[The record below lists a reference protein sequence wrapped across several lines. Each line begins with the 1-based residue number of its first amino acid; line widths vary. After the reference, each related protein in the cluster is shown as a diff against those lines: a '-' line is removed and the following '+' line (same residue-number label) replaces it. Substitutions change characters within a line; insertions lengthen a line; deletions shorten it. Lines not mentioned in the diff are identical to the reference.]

1 MEPVPLDL
9 PRPILMYVGR
19 VAVEK
24 NIEVF
29 LKLVVE
35 GSKVVVGDGP
45 MLADLRARHPGVA
58 FLGAKHGADM
68 VRPYCAADV
77 FVFPSLTD
85 TLGLVEMETLT
96 SGGPVGGSPV
106 PGSCRGV
113 VTARGGPARV
123 ESG

>member
-24 NIEVF
+24 NIEAF
-29 LKLVVE
+29 LKLDVE

-58 FLGAKHGADM
+58 FLGAKHGEDL
-68 VRPYCAADV
+68 VRHYCAADV

-85 TLGLVEMETLT
+85 TLDRKSTRLN
-96 SGGPVGGSPV
+96 SSH
-106 PGSCRGV
+106 
-113 VTARGGPARV
+113 
-123 ESG
+123 